1 MRFSPALVTVA
12 ALIATPAAADEIAE
26 TMRRALAA
34 YEAGDATAAA
44 QDLAIATQM
53 LQQQKAQALT
63 GFLPPAPDGWTRSV
77 DTEMNAGLA
86 MTGGG
91 TGAAAT
97 YEGPEGSFTLTI
109 TADSPM
115 MMSFMG
121 LFANPMILQSMGQ
134 VSRLGD
140 QMVLQQ
146 DADLMTL
153 VDNRIL
159 VQATGLPADTMRP
172 VFEAVDFAALAAF
185 GR

>member
-1 MRFSPALVTVA
+1 MRFSPAVA
-12 ALIATPAAADEIAE
+12 ALAAFLATPAAADEIAD
-26 TMRRALAA
+26 TLRRALAA
-34 YEAGDATAAA
+34 YEAGDETAAA
-44 QDLAIATQM
+44 QDIAIATQM
-53 LQQQKAQALT
+53 LQQKKAEALT
-63 GFLPPAPDGWTRSV
+63 GFLPPAPDGWTRTV

-121 LFANPMILQSMGQ
+121 LFANPMILQSMGR
-134 VSRLGD
+134 VSRMGD

-146 DADLMTL
+146 DTDLMTL
-153 VDNRIL
+153 VDNRVL
-159 VQATGLPADTMRP
+159 VQATEMPADTMRP

>member
-1 MRFSPALVTVA
+1 MRFSPAVA
-12 ALIATPAAADEIAE
+12 ALALMLATPAAADEIAD
-26 TMRRALAA
+26 TLRRALAA

-53 LQQQKAQALT
+53 LQQQKAQALV
-63 GFLPPAPDGWTRSV
+63 GFLPPAPEGWTRTV

-121 LFANPMILQSMGQ
+121 LFANPMILQSMGK

-140 QMVLQQ
+140 QMVLEQ
-146 DADLMTL
+146 DSDVMTL

-159 VQATGLPADTMRP
+159 VQATGLPAATLRP
-172 VFEAVDFAALAAF
+172 VFDAVDFAALAAF